1 MNASPMSFGFG
12 FWLNRLFAYMGGKLL
27 TVQSLTHTH
36 SNGDIFHD
44 SDNMP
49 KHVEMV
55 RTKCQPKIGTDKMP
69 TTIKSPDKIWHFVRL
84 AFCPHTPCKALL
96 NIIDDVIE
104 NVLVLLLPFPR
115 EVVTLIALE
124 RIVLTHLLIA

>member
-69 TTIKSPDKIWHFVRL
+69 TTIKSPDEIWHFVRL
-84 AFCPHTPCKALL
+84 AFCLHTPCKALL

>member
-1 MNASPMSFGFG
+1 MSFGFG

-44 SDNMP
+44 SEKMA

-69 TTIKSPDKIWHFVRL
+69 TTEKSPDEMPTTEKSGQNANLWLAFRPVGILSGWHFVLPPTRMGCQ
-84 AFCPHTPCKALL
+84 AF
-96 NIIDDVIE
+96 
-104 NVLVLLLPFPR
+104 
-115 EVVTLIALE
+115 TL
-124 RIVLTHLLIA
+124 RG

>member
-1 MNASPMSFGFG
+1 
-12 FWLNRLFAYMGGKLL
+12 
-27 TVQSLTHTH
+27 
-36 SNGDIFHD
+36 
-44 SDNMP
+44 MP

>member
-12 FWLNRLFAYMGGKLL
+12 FWLNRLYAYMGGKLL

-55 RTKCQPKIGTDKMP
+55 RTKCQPKIGMDKMP
-69 TTIKSPDKIWHFVRL
+69 TTIKSWGKMPTIGWHFVRL
-84 AFCPHTPCKALL
+84 AFC
-96 NIIDDVIE
+96 
-104 NVLVLLLPFPR
+104 LV
-115 EVVTLIALE
+115 
-124 RIVLTHLLIA
+124 